1 MGLLGLPDWS
11 LWGIIAVVFLVV
23 EIMTTVYVALGFA
36 IGAAVAAL
44 VVYLMP
50 GLPLVIQ
57 ALIWAAVGLVAWLA
71 LSRWDARRR
80 ATRPDINK
88 FDSRD
93 SLPPTDR
100 RRRSGSEEDD
110 PPR

>member
-1 MGLLGLPDWS
+1 MGLLDLPDWI

-36 IGAAVAAL
+36 IGAATVAL
-44 VVYLMP
+44 VVYLVP
-50 GLPLVIQ
+50 DLPLVWQ
-57 ALIWAAVGLVAWLA
+57 ALIWAAMGLLAWLG

-80 ATRPDINK
+80 ATRPNIND

-93 SLPPTDR
+93 SLPPSDR
-100 RRRSGSEEDD
+100 RRRSVSDD
-110 PPR
+110 ESPR